1 MNAGKVDE
9 ETENKYES
17 IRKLYRTVEDRI
29 KL

>member
-9 ETENKYES
+9 ETENKYEG